1 MSAGSIREAIE
12 KTSKVLTEQPERAK
26 SKNVPATAR
35 LLDGLRCE
43 VTGPNGEALHTD
55 MPPAMGGAA
64 SAPNPGWVLRA
75 ALASCTATAIA
86 MRAARLGIDLRTL
99 EVTVESYSDNR
110 GLLGLDDRISA
121 GLSSLATRVRIGA
134 ADAPADRLRELA
146 QWGDHHSPVACTTRI
161 PPSHALEV
169 EVD

>member
-1 MSAGSIREAIE
+1 MSAVSIREAIE
-12 KTSKVLTEQPERAK
+12 KTSRVLTEQPEKAR
-26 SKNVPATAR
+26 SKNAPATAR

-43 VTGPNGEALHTD
+43 ATGPNGETLRTD

-86 MRAARLGIDLRTL
+86 MRAAKLGVDLTTL

-110 GLLGLDDRISA
+110 GILGLDDKVSA
-121 GLSSLATRVRIGA
+121 GLTSLATRVKIGA
-134 ADAPADRLRELA
+134 TDVPADQLRELA
-146 QWGDHHSPVACTTRI
+146 EWGDRHSPVACTARI
-161 PPSHALEV
+161 SPSYTLEV
-169 EVD
+169 EIV